1 MAARDEIRRLEH
13 GALDIR
19 RRLLTLCTQQLMH
32 IGGDLSAADIM
43 TALWQYGMNYD
54 PDDPKRE
61 TRDRFI
67 LSKGHAAAVTSYCQ
81 AAIGCYD
88 PEDINREYATDN
100 GRFAMHSCNLI
111 NPHVEVSTGS
121 LGHGLPVGGGM
132 AAALKLKGNASS
144 RVYVLMGDGEQSE
157 GSVWEAVMNASRQKL
172 GNLVGIIDSNKLCF
186 DGTVDQISG
195 LGDPGEKYRS
205 FGWRTV
211 DVDGHDMEELTK
223 AFDELPPADSDKP
236 TLLICH
242 TVKGK
247 GVAFMENEVKW
258 HAGKLSRENCRDAVG
273 RLEEEFKKRWGSPN
287 E

>member
-1 MAARDEIRRLEH
+1 MAAREEIRRLEH
-13 GALDIR
+13 AALDIR
-19 RRLLTLCTQQLMH
+19 RWLLKLCTQQVMH
-32 IGGDLSAADIM
+32 IGGDLSVADIM
-43 TALWQYGMNYD
+43 TALWQYGINYD
-54 PDDPKRE
+54 PDDPKKE

-67 LSKGHAAAVTSYCQ
+67 LSKGHAAAVTSYSQ

-88 PEDINREYATDN
+88 PEDINREYAADN

-132 AAALKLKGNASS
+132 AAALRLKGNRRS
-144 RVYVLMGDGEQSE
+144 RVYVVMGDGEQSE
-157 GSVWEAVMNASRQKL
+157 GSIWEAAMNAAQQKL

-186 DGTVDQISG
+186 DGTIDQISG
-195 LGDPGEKYRS
+195 LGDVGEKYRS

-211 DVDGHDMEELTK
+211 DVDGHDMEALIK
-223 AFDELPPADSDKP
+223 AFDELPAADSDQP
-236 TLLICH
+236 TLLLCH

-247 GVAFMENEVKW
+247 GVDFMEDEVKW
-258 HAGKLSRENCRDAVG
+258 HAGKLSDENCLDAVSH
-273 RLEEEFKKRWGSPN
+273 LEGEFENRWGSLD